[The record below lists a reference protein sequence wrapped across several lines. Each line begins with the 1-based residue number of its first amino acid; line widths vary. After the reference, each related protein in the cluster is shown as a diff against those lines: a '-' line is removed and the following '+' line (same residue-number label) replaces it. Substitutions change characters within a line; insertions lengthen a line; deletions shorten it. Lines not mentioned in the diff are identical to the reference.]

1 MLLGSIIKK
10 VKNKSIDPLNTFTH
24 ALDFHVGPIST
35 NGYSR
40 PNLKVQKKQGT

>member
-1 MLLGSIIKK
+1 MVFEVLSISFRNHIYA
-10 VKNKSIDPLNTFTH
+10 INTFTL